1 MRYYVWFS
9 QIRSHIICLEHS
21 EIVNRI
27 MLRIIKITSALTSET
42 KTEFGYRLFT
52 KNVAIE

>member
-1 MRYYVWFS
+1 MR
-9 QIRSHIICLEHS
+9 RNNIICLEHS
-21 EIVNRI
+21 EILNRI
-27 MLRIIKITSALTSET
+27 TLRIVKITSALTSET